1 MKQRLQFG
9 CERLADYKSE
19 RLEMSKK
26 ILKPLAVLSTVLV
39 LVMGLFIGPQVE
51 PGRAQA
57 TAPAKGDARNSA
69 IIATT
74 AAVLKETSDLRKL
87 SILRNVKSGAQSRS
101 DIEKMILKNLDE
113 ETTPA
118 EMHATDVLLKVFG
131 LAPADFQYRPALVKL
146 LTEQVAGY
154 YDPKAQQFYLADWI
168 ELDGQKPVMAHE
180 LTHALQ
186 DQHFNLRRFEKWPKG
201 DSDAEL
207 AAHALIEGDATLAMI
222 LYMKNNPMI
231 ALAFARSLVG
241 KTSSEQ
247 FEKAPR
253 AIRESLVFPY
263 EQGSVWASKI
273 YSRGGWEMVS
283 EAFKKLP
290 QSSEQIL
297 HPEKYFSYEAPTKVN
312 LPELDKL
319 LGPGWTRVDDDVN
332 GEWGFYLV
340 LDQFLNDS
348 AYSKTAAAGWSGDR
362 FALYEDPKSG
372 GLFVAQMTVWDT
384 PVDAKEFFEAYAK
397 RTLRRYPN
405 AKALGDAKAEQ
416 YVSEWRT
423 SEGDVVMELRE
434 SRVLIIEGIPS
445 TANKKGILSTLW
457 Q

>member
-1 MKQRLQFG
+1 MKQRLKFG

-26 ILKPLAVLSTVLV
+26 ILKPLAVLSMVLA
-39 LVMGLFIGPQVE
+39 LAMGLFIGPQVE

-57 TAPAKGDARNSA
+57 TAPAKGEARNSA
-69 IIATT
+69 IIAAT

-87 SILRNVKSGAQSRS
+87 SILRDVKSGAQSRS

-131 LAPADFQYRPALVKL
+131 LAPPEFQYRPALVKL

-207 AAHALIEGDATLAMI
+207 AAHALIEGDATLAMM

-231 ALAFARSLVG
+231 AMAFVRSLSG

-263 EQGSVWASKI
+263 EQGAVWATQI
-273 YSRGGWEMVS
+273 YRRGGWEMIS

-312 LPELDKL
+312 LPELSKL

-332 GEWGFYLV
+332 GEWGFYLI
-340 LDQFLNDS
+340 LDQFLSDS

-362 FALYEDPKSG
+362 FALYEDPKTGS
-372 GLFVAQMTVWDT
+372 LFVAQVTVWDT

-405 AKALGDAKAEQ
+405 AKELDEKAEKS
-416 YVSEWRT
+416 VLEWRT

-434 SRVLIIEGIPS
+434 SRVLIIEGVPS
-445 TANKKGILSTLW
+445 TANKKGILNTLW